1 MSAAVG
7 LLPVLQFGSLYAL
20 HVVRAARRDPKPARQ
35 LPLPPATP
43 TPTPLYPP
51 YSPPTSFYLLT
62 HTRVHPAQVREAQL
76 YGAAPLA
83 LHMTHVK
90 GAGIDFTRNNLRT
103 MGACL
108 EPLWCMGTPNVTAA
122 ALKVRTRYLLWLYLL
137 CLPQHSRFH
146 MLSTCHPS
154 HAIYMPPI
162 IHPPTPSTHPSAG
175 LHAASPRAMGG
186 A

>member
-1 MSAAVG
+1 MSAALG

-35 LPLPPATP
+35 LPLPPTTA

-51 YSPPTSFYLLT
+51 YPLLPPQHT

-137 CLPQHSRFH
+137 
-146 MLSTCHPS
+146 STALKIP

-162 IHPPTPSTHPSAG
+162 TCYLHATHHPPTPSTHPSAG

>member
-1 MSAAVG
+1 MSAALG

-43 TPTPLYPP
+43 TPTPPLRPYPLL
-51 YSPPTSFYLLT
+51 PPQHT

-108 EPLWCMGTPNVTAA
+108 DPLWCMGTPNVTAA
-122 ALKVRTRYLLWLYLL
+122 ALKVRTLYLLWLYLL
-137 CLPQHSRFH
+137 CLSQRSSFH
-146 MLSTCHPS
+146 MLSTRHPS
-154 HAIYMPPI
+154 SIHPFIHSST
-162 IHPPTPSTHPSAG
+162 HPPTPSTHPSAG
-175 LHAASPRAMGG
+175 LHAAPPRAVGS